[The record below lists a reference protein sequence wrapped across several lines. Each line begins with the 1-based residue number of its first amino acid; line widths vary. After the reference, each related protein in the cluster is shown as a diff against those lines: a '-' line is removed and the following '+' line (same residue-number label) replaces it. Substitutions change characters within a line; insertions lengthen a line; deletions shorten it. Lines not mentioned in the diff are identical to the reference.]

1 MSFSQAQSRG
11 RLLRFLV
18 DNLGQEVE
26 AGTAAAGSYI
36 ALNSDSE
43 LVLSAGDGALGPFT
57 ESDGSNAYT
66 TSSINIGSTDTPSYT
81 LDVDGTF
88 RAQGNTYLGDAAAD
102 VTTITSQL
110 TASEGANIATGKYL
124 EIGGVSAVSD
134 SGNAIVLGST
144 ATDKTLSLQSDFG
157 TALSI
162 DGGGFLTVP
171 MGFSSSMGTSIT
183 GVDRAGAGE
192 WVKVAEASQ
201 ATNYYATAVIDV
213 MLAGYD
219 TSAEIYQAR
228 VHLRAKP
235 GYTSISICQVD
246 IIQDVGS
253 EAWDTSD
260 FILTQQTVGDGDAS
274 PFTSQLWVR
283 SPAVYQRCYATITN
297 GSSDGGSA
305 YKADWYLTPEQ
316 TWGTYSSAGSDVT
329 TTNVKKR
336 FDSLEIDNALTVAGG
351 TTLGDASSDV
361 TTLTSQLTASEGGYF
376 ADRVGIGD
384 STPGYTLDVN
394 GDANL
399 AEGQTLRIG
408 GVACV
413 NHTTNTVTVGST
425 VTSKDLNLDVDTG
438 TALAIDSYGNITKPL
453 QPAFFAYRTSS
464 DQSNTLTYAW
474 GTVAFNAERFDVGSD
489 YCYSS
494 CYGTSYA
501 FNAPETGKYYFE
513 SQLRL
518 GTIEYWWDYL
528 WMRFNIEN
536 GTRYVYGD
544 LYAWQT
550 GGPGEGSVDAPYWTV
565 RCASL
570 VDMTAGEDIKVEL
583 IASNGA
589 SNTTTWVVNGSSGAT
604 DPRSYFTGWL
614 VS

>member
-18 DNLGQEVE
+18 DNLGQEIE
-26 AGTAAAGSYI
+26 TGSPAAGSYI
-36 ALNSDSE
+36 AINSNSE
-43 LVLSAGDGALGPFT
+43 LVLTGVTLDGSGPFT

-124 EIGGVSAVSD
+124 EIGGVAAVSD
-134 SGNAIVLGST
+134 SGNAITIGST

-162 DGGGFLTVP
+162 DAGGFLTVP

-183 GVDRAGAGE
+183 GVDRAEAGE

-201 ATNYYATAVIDV
+201 ITNYYATAVIDV
-213 MLAGYD
+213 MLAGFD
-219 TSAEIYQAR
+219 PSAEIYQAR
-228 VHLRAKP
+228 VHLRSQP
-235 GYTSISICQVD
+235 GYTAYSVCQVD

-260 FILTQQTVGDGDAS
+260 FILTQQTVAPGVTS
-274 PFTSQLWVR
+274 PFTAELWVR
-283 SPAVYQRCYATITN
+283 SPALYQRCYATITN

-384 STPGYTLDVN
+384 STPSYTLDVN

-408 GVACV
+408 GVYCV

-425 VTSKDLNLDVDTG
+425 TSAKDLKLNVDTG

-453 QPAFFAYRTSS
+453 QPAFFAYRSG
-464 DQSNTLTYAW
+464 DQSNTQTEAF
-474 GTVAFNAERFDVGSD
+474 GTLAFNAERFDVGSD
-489 YCYSS
+489 YCYSM
-494 CYGTSYA
+494 CIGTAYA
-501 FNAPETGKYYFE
+501 FTVPETGKYFF
-513 SQLRL
+513 RL
-518 GTIEYWWDYL
+518 SVRLDAVEYWWDYI
-528 WMRFNIEN
+528 WMRLNISSS
-536 GTRYVYGD
+536 RYVYGPITS
-544 LYAWQT
+544 WQT
-550 GGPGEGSVDAPYWTV
+550 GGPGEGNADAAYWTWSMS
-565 RCASL
+565 AL
-570 VDMTAGEDIKVEL
+570 LDLTAGEWVRPEL
-583 IASNGA
+583 TANNGTG
-589 SNTTTWVVNGSSGAT
+589 NTTTWIMCGDGDASN
-604 DPRSYFTGWL
+604 PRSYFTGWL
-614 VS
+614 VG